1 VTPGLPDVRPLFRPL
16 AARLDAALAEL
27 SEAQWLAPTAAG
39 RGAWRVR
46 DVAAHLLD
54 GDVRQL
60 AFRRDRHRAS
70 PPAGDLVEFLESLNA
85 TWVAACERMS
95 PRLLAELLVWSGRE
109 VATLME
115 AQELDA
121 PALFPVSWAGE
132 GESSNRFDLAREL
145 AERWHHQQQIREAVG
160 AAPLPA
166 DATFAAVVATLVAG
180 LPHGY
185 RDLREGPDAIR
196 LELTGDGGGLWR
208 LERSAGGWR
217 FGDPARDADATL
229 RLAADDAWR
238 LWTKGLTVE
247 EGRAR
252 LAVDGDERA
261 AAPLLGYLAIV
272 GRR

>member
-1 VTPGLPDVRPLFRPL
+1 MSRELPDVRPLFRPL
-16 AARLDAALAEL
+16 AAALERLLAALTD
-27 SEAQWLAPTAAG
+27 AQWLQPTAAG

-60 AFRRDRHRAS
+60 SCRRDRHRLA
-70 PPAGDLVEFLESLNA
+70 PPAGDLVDFLEGLNA
-85 TWVAACERMS
+85 SWVAACERLS
-95 PRLLAELLVWSGRE
+95 PRLLGEMLAWSGRE
-109 VATLME
+109 VTALFE
-115 AQELDA
+115 AQALDA

-132 GESSNRFDLAREL
+132 EASTNRFDLAREL
-145 AERWHHQQQIREAVG
+145 SERWHHQQQIREAVG

-180 LPHGY
+180 LPHAF
-185 RDLREGPDAIR
+185 RELGDGPRSVR
-196 LELTGDGGGLWR
+196 LELTGAGGGSWGIERAEGAWR
-208 LERSAGGWR
+208 WR
-217 FGDPARDADATL
+217 QPATGVDATL

-238 LWTKGLTVE
+238 LWTKALTPA

-252 LAVDGDERA
+252 LAVEGDARA
-261 AAPLLGYLAIV
+261 AEPLLEYLAIV

>member
-1 VTPGLPDVRPLFRPL
+1 MTPALPDVRPLFRPL

-27 SEAQWLAPTAAG
+27 TESQWLAPTAAG

-54 GDVRQL
+54 GDARQL
-60 AFRRDRHRAS
+60 SFRRDRHRAA
-70 PPAGDLVEFLESLNA
+70 PPAGDLVDFLERLNA
-85 TWVAACERMS
+85 SWVAACERLS
-95 PRLLAELLVWSGRE
+95 PRLLRELLAWSGRE
-109 VATLME
+109 VAATME
-115 AQELDA
+115 AEPLDA

-132 GESSNRFDLAREL
+132 AASSNRFDLAREL
-145 AERWHHQQQIREAVG
+145 AERWHHQQQIREAAG

-180 LPHGY
+180 LPHAY
-185 RDLREGPDAIR
+185 RELAGGPRAIR
-196 LELTGDGGGLWR
+196 VELGGDGGGAWR
-208 LERSAGGWR
+208 LERRDGGWR
-217 FGDPARDADATL
+217 FGEAAGGADATL

-238 LWTKGLTVE
+238 LWTKALTPD

-252 LAVDGDERA
+252 LAVDGDPRA